1 MQLESSKKIEAEE
14 EKKAIEAQNKLSR
27 LDMNPNLVEN
37 LERKCAQLD
46 EHIHQMRTDKHKL
59 EITEKLYKKVT
70 ILPRNV
76 ELEKKIIYL
85 ENQLQEKHEVIFQT
99 DKERAD
105 KEIDKLLDKVAA
117 AQQRHNDLMAEDMKL
132 KLEPEEKKTIFDMI
146 EDRAKEEEMNE
157 EVDAKKEQV
166 LNCVYLNT
174 KLHRN
179 HLNL

>member
-117 AQQRHNDLMAEDMKL
+117 SQQRHNDLMAEDVKL
-132 KLEPEEKKTIFDMI
+132 KLELEEKKTIFDLVV
-146 EDRAKEEEMNE
+146 EGRAKEEEMNE
-157 EVDAKKEQV
+157 EVEAKKEQV
-166 LNCVYLNT
+166 LNCVY
-174 KLHRN
+174 
-179 HLNL
+179 

>member
-1 MQLESSKKIEAEE
+1 MQLESSKRMEAEE
-14 EKKAIEAQNKLSR
+14 EKKTIEAQNKLSR

-85 ENQLQEKHEVIFQT
+85 EN
-99 DKERAD
+99 
-105 KEIDKLLDKVAA
+105 
-117 AQQRHNDLMAEDMKL
+117 
-132 KLEPEEKKTIFDMI
+132 
-146 EDRAKEEEMNE
+146 
-157 EVDAKKEQV
+157 
-166 LNCVYLNT
+166 
-174 KLHRN
+174 
-179 HLNL
+179 HL